1 MQRVHTL
8 LEQEIIARYFSKHSA
23 GADVEVGVGD
33 DAAVVQPPDGSKLVM
48 TMDTLNEGVHFRP
61 DCPPEDLGHKALA
74 VNLSDLAAMGATP
87 LWATLSLSLPEIE
100 DSWLEGFSRGLYS
113 LADRYSTKIIGGD
126 LVRGARSISMQATG
140 YPKPGRAIT
149 RTGARPE
156 DFIYVT
162 GTLGDAA
169 LYLKLSQN
177 AENPTVSKQDLDC
190 LSARLNRPQPRVNV
204 GQEIAAF
211 ASAAIDLSDGLVLDV
226 QRILQGSGV
235 EARIELEKIPRSKAM
250 QRQWQGGEDWNLV
263 LAGGD
268 DYELVFTADQEHS
281 AEVDFISARTGCPI
295 TWIGEITQG
304 DTLELFL
311 AGRSYPLPDRP
322 GFEHFA

>member
-1 MQRVHTL
+1 MQRAHTL
-8 LEQEIIARYFSKHSA
+8 LEHEIIARYFSQHSA
-23 GADVEVGVGD
+23 GADVEIGVGD

-48 TMDTLNEGVHFRP
+48 TMDALNEGVHFRP
-61 DCPPEDLGHKALA
+61 DCRPEDLGHKVLA

-100 DSWLEGFSRGLYS
+100 DSWLAGFSRGLYS
-113 LADRYSTKIIGGD
+113 LADRYNTKIIGGD
-126 LVRGARSISMQATG
+126 LVRGARSVSMQATG
-140 YPKPGRAIT
+140 YLKSADAIT
-149 RTGARPE
+149 RTGARPK
-156 DFIYVT
+156 DSLYVT

-177 AENPTVSKQDLDC
+177 LEDLTASKQDMDY
-190 LSARLNRPQPRVNV
+190 LSARLNRPWPRVEV
-204 GQEIAAF
+204 GQEIVAL

-235 EARIELEKIPRSKAM
+235 GARIELEQLPRSRAM
-250 QRQWQGGEDWNLV
+250 HRQWQDGEDWNLV

-268 DYELVFTADQEHS
+268 DYELAFTASPEHG
-281 AEVDFISARTGCPI
+281 AEIDTISARTGCPI
-295 TWIGEITQG
+295 TRVGEITREAS
-304 DTLELFL
+304 LELFL

-322 GFEHFA
+322 GFEHFV